1 MFMFLESPGL
11 PMLDQITP
19 VASLRKSDKTRA
31 HLFQVALGLFRN
43 KGFDAATMRDIAAEA
58 HLALG
63 AVYYYF
69 PSKDAIV
76 MDYYNSTIL
85 EYEQRVHAGLAQAT
99 NLRERLTLVMHT
111 KLDLL
116 REDRPLLQGLFRFAG
131 TPNHPLSVFGPDTLE
146 QREKTIAIFHAVVDQ
161 EEHLPEDVR
170 EVLPPVLWAL
180 HLAMILY
187 FLHDDSPGQERTHRL
202 AEGAM
207 ALLAQL
213 VSLISTPLLQP
224 ILKPVRGRVL
234 DLLREAKL
242 LPADRPALGQEP

>member
-1 MFMFLESPGL
+1 
-11 PMLDQITP
+11 MLNQITP
-19 VASLRKSDKTRA
+19 VAGLRKGDKTRTR
-31 HLFQVALGLFRN
+31 LFNAALELFRR
-43 KGFDAATMRDIAAEA
+43 KGFDAATMRDIASES

-63 AVYYYF
+63 AAYYYF

-76 MDYYNSTIL
+76 MDYYNSSIL
-85 EYEQRVHAGLAQAT
+85 EHEKRVQAGLAQAT
-99 NLRERLTLVMHT
+99 NLRERLTLVMQT

-131 TPNHPLSVFGPDTLE
+131 SPHHPLSMFSSGTLE
-146 QREKTIAIFHAVVDQ
+146 QRQKSIAIFRAVVDE
-161 EEHLPEDVR
+161 EEHLPEDLR
-170 EVLPPVLWAL
+170 ELLPPALWVL
-180 HLAMILY
+180 HLAILLY
-187 FLHDDSPGQERTHRL
+187 FVHDDSPGQERTRRL

-213 VSLISTPLLQP
+213 VTVVSTPLLQP

-242 LPADRPALGQEP
+242 LPDGRPELRQEG